1 LSPRRG
7 VPALAR
13 RLVLRPL
20 LIALPFAVFFNY
32 MNEGTL
38 RSLPVYYL
46 VTIMF
51 SLIIS
56 SFIEL
61 NRAFVVPHMLPPDRG
76 PGHPLEI
83 ASFAVA
89 AVFGSV
95 VAGAIL
101 HATVAPSMFGS
112 SRQVVMFL
120 VYTLLF
126 TALLMGLTYAVRWK
140 RLFADRVREEAER
153 TTRETHE
160 LRMAAEIQQALL
172 PPRQRSGPGYEAAG
186 ASIPCRTIGG
196 DFFEY
201 FDFTSGR
208 MGFALGDVAGK
219 GPPAAILAA
228 MVQGILATHAK
239 DGPAATMARVNEAL
253 CRRAIEGRFATMAYV
268 VLDPGGTL
276 MSCSA
281 GHNPGV
287 LLRADGSVERPDRGG
302 LVLGAF
308 EIATYEEE
316 SIALRPGDTLVLF
329 SDGVTDAE
337 NAAGDQYGEE
347 RLLAALAPEARHA
360 PEEILER
367 VLTDVRDFAAGQPP
381 ADDVTV
387 LVIRYG
393 GAAPA

>member
-1 LSPRRG
+1 MIPRP
-7 VPALAR
+7 PAWLETY
-13 RLVLRPL
+13 VLRPL
-20 LIALPFAVFFNY
+20 LYAIPFALFFDY
-32 MNEGTL
+32 MSEGSL
-38 RSLPVYYL
+38 RSLPIYYG
-46 VTIMF
+46 V
-51 SLIIS
+51 SLLFAIIIV
-56 SFIEL
+56 SFIEI
-61 NRAFVVPHMLPPDRG
+61 NRHFVVPRILPPDRG

-89 AVFGSV
+89 AIMGSV

-101 HATVAPSMFGS
+101 HFTIAPATFGS
-112 SRQVVMFL
+112 SRSTVLFL
-120 VYTLLF
+120 VFTFVFSGLF
-126 TALLMGLTYAVRWK
+126 LGIIYSVRWK
-140 RLFADRVREEAER
+140 RLLVDRVREEAER
-153 TTRETHE
+153 TTREQHE

-172 PPRQRSGPGYEAAG
+172 PPRRHAGPGYEAAG

-208 MGFALGDVAGK
+208 IGFALGDVAGK

-228 MVQGILATHAK
+228 MVQGILGTHAN
-239 DGPAATMARVNEAL
+239 DGPAATIARVNDAL
-253 CRRAIEGRFATMAYV
+253 CRRAVETRFATMAYV

-276 MSCSA
+276 LSCSA
-281 GHNPGV
+281 GHNPGI
-287 LLRADGSVERPDRGG
+287 LLRADGTVERPDKGG

-308 EIATYEEE
+308 DTATYEEE
-316 SIALRPGDTLVLF
+316 TIVLRAGDTLVLF

-337 NAAGDQYGEE
+337 NVEGEQYGEE
-347 RLLAALAPEARHA
+347 RLLRTLAPEARHA

-367 VLTDVRDFAAGQPP
+367 VLTDVRTFAAGRPP

-393 GAAPA
+393 GVAPA

>member
-1 LSPRRG
+1 M
-7 VPALAR
+7 VR

-20 LIALPFAVFFNY
+20 LVALPFAVFFNY

-38 RSLPVYYL
+38 RSLPVYYM
-46 VTIMF
+46 VTCMF
-51 SLIIS
+51 SFIIS

-61 NRAFVVPHMLPPDRG
+61 NRAFVVRHLLPPDRG

-83 ASFAVA
+83 ASYAMA

-101 HATVAPSMFGS
+101 HATIAPSAFGS
-112 SRQVVMFL
+112 SRQIVMFL
-120 VYTLLF
+120 LYTFIF
-126 TALLMGLTYAVRWK
+126 TALFMGLTYAVRWK

-172 PPRQRSGPGYEAAG
+172 PPRRRSGPSYEAAG

-228 MVQGILATHAK
+228 MVQGILSTHAK
-239 DGPAATMARVNEAL
+239 EGPAATMARVNEAL
-253 CRRAIEGRFATMAYV
+253 CRRAIEARFATMAYV
-268 VLDPGGTL
+268 VLDPGGALT
-276 MSCSA
+276 SCSA

-287 LLRADGSVERPDRGG
+287 LLRVDGTVERPDRGG

-308 EIATYEEE
+308 ESATYEEE
-316 SIALRPGDTLVLF
+316 AIALRPGDTLVLF

-337 NAAGDQYGEE
+337 NAAGEQYGEE
-347 RLLAALAPEARHA
+347 RLLTALASEARHA

-367 VLTDVRDFAAGQPP
+367 VLTDVRTFAAGQPP